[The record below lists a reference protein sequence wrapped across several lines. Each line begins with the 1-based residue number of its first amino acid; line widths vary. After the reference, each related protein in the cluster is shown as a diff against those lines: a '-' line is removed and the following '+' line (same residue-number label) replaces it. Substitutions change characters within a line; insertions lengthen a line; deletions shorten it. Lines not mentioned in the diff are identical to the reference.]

1 MLTIRDLMNP
11 NIKNKES
18 KLQLEESLYLKDID
32 MAIFNSA
39 HHEYVNVVDKEG
51 RLVGAVKTERLVYLI
66 SKQKENSFIQILDTM
81 DAGLVVIDRDSRIF
95 YVNPAYGN
103 ILGINISKI
112 LGRYLSIIEPEA
124 ALLDVLKTKK
134 TQNIKNRL
142 IKSIN
147 TYVDISTHPLISGG
161 DMVGAY
167 SVFTAVTKENRLNKE
182 IKKMTAVA
190 EEYNQQ
196 IQARKFLEE
205 NKIIGESKIYLDC
218 VNKALKVANTDT
230 MVLLRGE
237 NGTGKEVIVNLIK
250 SHCARKDIV

>member
-1 MLTIRDLMNP
+1 M
-11 NIKNKES
+11 
-18 KLQLEESLYLKDID
+18 
-32 MAIFNSA
+32 
-39 HHEYVNVVDKEG
+39 
-51 RLVGAVKTERLVYLI
+51 
-66 SKQKENSFIQILDTM
+66 
-81 DAGLVVIDRDSRIF
+81 
-95 YVNPAYGN
+95 
-103 ILGINISKI
+103 
-112 LGRYLSIIEPEA
+112 
-124 ALLDVLKTKK
+124 LKTKK

-167 SVFTAVTKENRLNKE
+167 SVFTDVTKENRLNKE

-218 VNKALKVANTDT
+218 VNKSSESSQYRYHGTAS
-230 MVLLRGE
+230 GE
-237 NGTGKEVIVNLIK
+237 RTAREKK
-250 SHCARKDIV
+250 SS